1 MKAYRFYSDPNRP
14 VGDGRTGLRLFK
26 FDEKGEYV
34 TLDPILAKRLEA
46 KFKCEEIELVEV
58 GKQTEPEP
66 AQEPIKV
73 YKCKQCDY
81 ETANKGELLAHYREH
96 KKEA

>member
-14 VGDGRTGLRLFK
+14 VSDGRTGIRLFK

-46 KFKCEEIELVEV
+46 KFRCEEIELVEV
-58 GKQTEPEP
+58 GKQAEPEKEP
-66 AQEPIKV
+66 AKV
-73 YKCKQCDY
+73 CKCKKCDF
-81 ETANKGELLAHYREH
+81 ETDNNGLLMAHYREMH
-96 KKEA
+96 PKIKE